1 MLEQTLRQSNIV
13 EMHKISFLS
22 IYLFFF
28 LIVFPLFKKKKLI
41 YLDCR
46 ASIYKRE
53 RSSTVIID
61 NNRHSYCPWNNF
73 QQP

>member
-1 MLEQTLRQSNIV
+1 MLEQMLRQSNIV
-13 EMHKISFLS
+13 EMRKISFLF
-22 IYLFFF
+22 IFFF
-28 LIVFPLFKKKKLI
+28 FTFPLFKKKKLI
-41 YLDCR
+41 YLDSR